1 MGEFEFIDSIRKQ
14 FSVPEGFT
22 GIGDDCAIISR
33 GDGLETLVTKDMLV
47 EGVHFLLD
55 RISAY
60 DLGWKS
66 AAVNISDI
74 AAMGGT
80 PVASF
85 LSLALPSALIADG
98 PWLNE
103 FIRGYRDL
111 STRFSCPLLGGDT
124 TSSPDGLCIDVT
136 VLGTAPA
143 GHSVKRF
150 GALDGDLICVS
161 GYLGD
166 SGAGLKLLLGADPS
180 ASRACA
186 EVADGESAGVC
197 DEDSVGVGN
206 GGYTGVSD
214 CESVDVDGGGFAGVS
229 DCGSVDVDDGNPV
242 SVGDGGFAGV
252 GDGGSAGGCDE
263 DSVSDYLIGKH
274 CHPVPRV
281 EAGLALAGI
290 SGVHSMMDI
299 SDGIASDLRHILR
312 ASGLSALVECA
323 SLPFSKE
330 LLAVSKLHDW
340 DPLELALTSGEDY
353 ELLFTISPES
363 LGQVEQALKVCGCH
377 CYIIGKCFSG
387 AEPGHIEWSGTNHDF
402 RGFRHF

>member
-1 MGEFEFIDSIRKQ
+1 MTGLTLSLISVEGSFLLLSSLTVHFGDIGKIRIFAEIHRNIPMGEFEFIDSIRKQ

-22 GIGDDCAIISR
+22 GIGDDCAIIPR

-47 EGVHFLLD
+47 EGVHFLLE

-136 VLGTAPA
+136 VLGSAPA
-143 GHSVKRF
+143 GHSVKRS
-150 GALDGDLICVS
+150 GALDGDLVCVS

-166 SGAGLKLLLGADPS
+166 SGAGLKLLLGAAPS
-180 ASRACA
+180 APQACA
-186 EVADGESAGVC
+186 GVA
-197 DEDSVGVGN
+197 
-206 GGYTGVSD
+206 
-214 CESVDVDGGGFAGVS
+214 
-229 DCGSVDVDDGNPV
+229 
-242 SVGDGGFAGV
+242 
-252 GDGGSAGGCDE
+252 DGGSAGA
-263 DSVSDYLIGKH
+263 YLIGKH
-274 CHPVPRV
+274 CRPVPRV

-290 SGVHSMMDI
+290 PGVHSMMDI

-387 AEPGHIEWSGTNHDF
+387 AEPGHIEWSGTNRDF

>member
-22 GIGDDCAIISR
+22 GIGDDCAIIPR
-33 GDGLETLVTKDMLV
+33 WDGLETLVTKDMLV

-111 STRFSCPLLGGDT
+111 SSRFSCPLLGGDT
-124 TSSPDGLCIDVT
+124 TSSSDGLCIDVT
-136 VLGTAPA
+136 VLGSAPA
-143 GHSVKRF
+143 GHSVKRS
-150 GALDGDLICVS
+150 GALDGDLVCVS
-161 GYLGD
+161 GFLGD
-166 SGAGLKLLLGADPS
+166 SGAGLKLLLGAAPS
-180 ASRACA
+180 APQACA
-186 EVADGESAGVC
+186 GVADGESAGV
-197 DEDSVGVGN
+197 
-206 GGYTGVSD
+206 
-214 CESVDVDGGGFAGVS
+214 A
-229 DCGSVDVDDGNPV
+229 
-242 SVGDGGFAGV
+242 
-252 GDGGSAGGCDE
+252 DGGSAGA
-263 DSVSDYLIGKH
+263 YLIGKH
-274 CHPVPRV
+274 CRPVPRV

-290 SGVHSMMDI
+290 PGVHSMMDI

-387 AEPGHIEWSGTNHDF
+387 AEPGHIEWSGTNRDF

>member
-1 MGEFEFIDSIRKQ
+1 MGEFEFIDSIRKH
-14 FSVPEGFT
+14 FAVPDGFT
-22 GIGDDCAIISR
+22 GIGDDCAIIPR
-33 GDGLETLVTKDMLV
+33 WDGLETLVTKDMLV

-111 STRFSCPLLGGDT
+111 SSRFSCPLLGGDT
-124 TSSPDGLCIDVT
+124 TSSSDGLCIDVT
-136 VLGTAPA
+136 VLGSAPA
-143 GHSVKRF
+143 GHSVKRS
-150 GALDGDLICVS
+150 GALDGDLVCVS
-161 GYLGD
+161 GFLGD
-166 SGAGLKLLLGADPS
+166 SGAGLKLLLDTAPS
-180 ASRACA
+180 APQACA
-186 EVADGESAGVC
+186 GVADGESAGV
-197 DEDSVGVGN
+197 
-206 GGYTGVSD
+206 
-214 CESVDVDGGGFAGVS
+214 A
-229 DCGSVDVDDGNPV
+229 
-242 SVGDGGFAGV
+242 
-252 GDGGSAGGCDE
+252 DGGSAGA
-263 DSVSDYLIGKH
+263 YLIGKH
-274 CHPVPRV
+274 CRPVPRV
-281 EAGLALAGI
+281 EAGLALASI

-387 AEPGHIEWSGTNHDF
+387 AEPGHIEWSGTNRDF

>member
-1 MGEFEFIDSIRKQ
+1 MTGLTLSLISVEGSFLLLSSLTVHFGDIGKIRIFAEIHRNIPMGEFEFIDSIRKQ

-22 GIGDDCAIISR
+22 GIGDDCAIIPR

-47 EGVHFLLD
+47 EGVHFLLE

-136 VLGTAPA
+136 VLGSAPA
-143 GHSVKRF
+143 GHSVKRS
-150 GALDGDLICVS
+150 GALDGDLVCVS
-161 GYLGD
+161 GFLGD
-166 SGAGLKLLLGADPS
+166 SGAGLKLLLGAAPS
-180 ASRACA
+180 APQACA
-186 EVADGESAGVC
+186 GVA
-197 DEDSVGVGN
+197 
-206 GGYTGVSD
+206 
-214 CESVDVDGGGFAGVS
+214 
-229 DCGSVDVDDGNPV
+229 
-242 SVGDGGFAGV
+242 
-252 GDGGSAGGCDE
+252 DGGSAGA
-263 DSVSDYLIGKH
+263 YLIGKH
-274 CHPVPRV
+274 CRPVPRV

-290 SGVHSMMDI
+290 PGVHSMMDI

-387 AEPGHIEWSGTNHDF
+387 AEPGHIEWSGTNRDF

>member
-22 GIGDDCAIISR
+22 GIGDDCAIIPR

-136 VLGTAPA
+136 VLGSAPA
-143 GHSVKRF
+143 GHSVKRS
-150 GALDGDLICVS
+150 GALDGDLVCVS

-166 SGAGLKLLLGADPS
+166 SGACLKLLLGAAPS
-180 ASRACA
+180 APQACA
-186 EVADGESAGVC
+186 GVADGESAGV
-197 DEDSVGVGN
+197 
-206 GGYTGVSD
+206 
-214 CESVDVDGGGFAGVS
+214 A
-229 DCGSVDVDDGNPV
+229 
-242 SVGDGGFAGV
+242 
-252 GDGGSAGGCDE
+252 DGGSAGA
-263 DSVSDYLIGKH
+263 YLIGKH
-274 CHPVPRV
+274 CRPVPRV

-290 SGVHSMMDI
+290 PGVHSMMDI

-387 AEPGHIEWSGTNHDF
+387 AEPGHIEWSGTNRDF

>member
-22 GIGDDCAIISR
+22 GIGDDCAIIPR

-98 PWLNE
+98 LWLNE
-103 FIRGYRDL
+103 FISGYRDL
-111 STRFSCPLLGGDT
+111 STHFSCPLLGGDT

-136 VLGTAPA
+136 VLGSAPA
-143 GHSVKRF
+143 GHSVKRS
-150 GALDGDLICVS
+150 GALDGDLVCVS

-166 SGAGLKLLLGADPS
+166 SGAGLKLLLGSAPS
-180 ASRACA
+180 APQACA
-186 EVADGESAGVC
+186 EI
-197 DEDSVGVGN
+197 
-206 GGYTGVSD
+206 
-214 CESVDVDGGGFAGVS
+214 
-229 DCGSVDVDDGNPV
+229 
-242 SVGDGGFAGV
+242 
-252 GDGGSAGGCDE
+252 GDGGSAGVGDGE
-263 DSVSDYLIGKH
+263 PTGFDDGGSAGAYLIGKH
-274 CHPVPRV
+274 CRPVPRV
-281 EAGLALAGI
+281 EAGLALAGMP
-290 SGVHSMMDI
+290 GVHSMMDI

-323 SLPFSKE
+323 SLPFSK
-330 LLAVSKLHDW
+330 
-340 DPLELALTSGEDY
+340 
-353 ELLFTISPES
+353 
-363 LGQVEQALKVCGCH
+363 
-377 CYIIGKCFSG
+377 
-387 AEPGHIEWSGTNHDF
+387 
-402 RGFRHF
+402 

>member
-22 GIGDDCAIISR
+22 GIGDDCAIIPR

-136 VLGTAPA
+136 VLGSAPA
-143 GHSVKRF
+143 GHSVKRS
-150 GALDGDLICVS
+150 GALDGDLVCVS
-161 GYLGD
+161 GFIGD
-166 SGAGLKLLLGADPS
+166 SGAGLKLLLGAAPS
-180 ASRACA
+180 APQACA
-186 EVADGESAGVC
+186 GFD
-197 DEDSVGVGN
+197 
-206 GGYTGVSD
+206 
-214 CESVDVDGGGFAGVS
+214 DGGS
-229 DCGSVDVDDGNPV
+229 
-242 SVGDGGFAGV
+242 AGV
-252 GDGGSAGGCDE
+252 GDGGSAGA
-263 DSVSDYLIGKH
+263 YLIGKH
-274 CHPVPRV
+274 CRPVPRV

-290 SGVHSMMDI
+290 PGVHSMMDI

-323 SLPFSKE
+323 SLPFTKE

-387 AEPGHIEWSGTNHDF
+387 AEPGHIEWSGTNRDF

>member
-1 MGEFEFIDSIRKQ
+1 MTVHFGDIGKIRIFAGIDSIRKH
-14 FSVPEGFT
+14 FAVPDGFT
-22 GIGDDCAIISR
+22 GIGDDCAIIPR

-111 STRFSCPLLGGDT
+111 STRFSCPLL
-124 TSSPDGLCIDVT
+124 
-136 VLGTAPA
+136 APA
-143 GHSVKRF
+143 GHSVKRS
-150 GALDGDLICVS
+150 GALDGDLVCVS
-161 GYLGD
+161 GFIGD
-166 SGAGLKLLLGADPS
+166 SGAGLKLLLGAAPS
-180 ASRACA
+180 APQACA
-186 EVADGESAGVC
+186 G
-197 DEDSVGVGN
+197 
-206 GGYTGVSD
+206 
-214 CESVDVDGGGFAGVS
+214 
-229 DCGSVDVDDGNPV
+229 
-242 SVGDGGFAGV
+242 VGDGGSAGV

-274 CHPVPRV
+274 CRPFPRV
-281 EAGLALAGI
+281 EAGLALASI

-387 AEPGHIEWSGTNHDF
+387 AEPGHIEWSGTNRDF

>member
-1 MGEFEFIDSIRKQ
+1 MGEFEFIDSIRKH
-14 FSVPEGFT
+14 FAVPDGFT
-22 GIGDDCAIISR
+22 GIGDDCAIIPR

-136 VLGTAPA
+136 VLGSAPA
-143 GHSVKRF
+143 GHSVKRS
-150 GALDGDLICVS
+150 GALDGDLVCVS
-161 GYLGD
+161 GFLGD
-166 SGAGLKLLLGADPS
+166 SGAGLKLLLGAAPS
-180 ASRACA
+180 APQACA
-186 EVADGESAGVC
+186 GVADGGSAGVC

-206 GGYTGVSD
+206 
-214 CESVDVDGGGFAGVS
+214 
-229 DCGSVDVDDGNPV
+229 
-242 SVGDGGFAGV
+242 
-252 GDGGSAGGCDE
+252 GGSAGGCDE

-274 CHPVPRV
+274 CRPVPRV

-387 AEPGHIEWSGTNHDF
+387 AEPGHIEWSGTNRDF

>member
-22 GIGDDCAIISR
+22 GIGDDCAIIPR
-33 GDGLETLVTKDMLV
+33 GDGQETLVTKDMLV

-136 VLGTAPA
+136 VLGSAPA
-143 GHSVKRF
+143 GHSVKRS
-150 GALDGDLICVS
+150 GALDGDLVCVS

-166 SGAGLKLLLGADPS
+166 SGAGLKLLLGAAPS
-180 ASRACA
+180 ALQACT
-186 EVADGESAGVC
+186 EVGDCGSA
-197 DEDSVGVGN
+197 GVGN
-206 GGYTGVSD
+206 GGSAGVRD
-214 CESVDVDGGGFAGVS
+214 CESVDVD
-229 DCGSVDVDDGNPV
+229 DGNSV
-242 SVGDGGFAGV
+242 SVGDGGSAGFD
-252 GDGGSAGGCDE
+252 DGGSAGGCDE

-274 CHPVPRV
+274 CRPVPRV

-290 SGVHSMMDI
+290 PGVHSMMDI

-377 CYIIGKCFSG
+377 CYIIGRCFSG
-387 AEPGHIEWSGTNHDF
+387 AESGYIEWSGTNRDF

>member
-22 GIGDDCAIISR
+22 GIGDDCAIIPR

-47 EGVHFLLD
+47 EGVHFLLE

-136 VLGTAPA
+136 VLGSAPA
-143 GHSVKRF
+143 GHSVKRS
-150 GALDGDLICVS
+150 GALDGDLVCVS

-166 SGAGLKLLLGADPS
+166 SGAGLKLLLGSAHS
-180 ASRACA
+180 ASRAC
-186 EVADGESAGVC
+186 
-197 DEDSVGVGN
+197 
-206 GGYTGVSD
+206 
-214 CESVDVDGGGFAGVS
+214 
-229 DCGSVDVDDGNPV
+229 
-242 SVGDGGFAGV
+242 AGV
-252 GDGGSAGGCDE
+252 GDGGSAGA
-263 DSVSDYLIGKH
+263 YLIGKH
-274 CHPVPRV
+274 CRPVPRV
-281 EAGLALAGI
+281 EAGLALASI

-387 AEPGHIEWSGTNHDF
+387 AEPGHIEWSGTNRDF

>member
-22 GIGDDCAIISR
+22 GIGDDCAIIPR

-136 VLGTAPA
+136 VLGSAPA
-143 GHSVKRF
+143 GHSVKRS
-150 GALDGDLICVS
+150 GALDGDLVCVS
-161 GYLGD
+161 GFIGD
-166 SGAGLKLLLGADPS
+166 SGAGLKLLLGAAPS
-180 ASRACA
+180 APQACA
-186 EVADGESAGVC
+186 GVADGGSAGAC

-206 GGYTGVSD
+206 GDSAGVND
-214 CESVDVDGGGFAGVS
+214 CESVDVDGGGFAGF
-229 DCGSVDVDDGNPV
+229 D
-242 SVGDGGFAGV
+242 
-252 GDGGSAGGCDE
+252 DGGSAGA
-263 DSVSDYLIGKH
+263 YLIGKH
-274 CHPVPRV
+274 CRPVPRV
-281 EAGLALAGI
+281 EAGLALASI

-353 ELLFTISPES
+353 ELLFTISPKS

-387 AEPGHIEWSGTNHDF
+387 AEPGHIEWSGTNRDF

>member
-22 GIGDDCAIISR
+22 GIGDDCAIIPR

-136 VLGTAPA
+136 VLGSAPA
-143 GHSVKRF
+143 GHSVKRS
-150 GALDGDLICVS
+150 GALDGDLVCVS
-161 GYLGD
+161 GFLGD
-166 SGAGLKLLLGADPS
+166 SGAGLKLLLGAAPS
-180 ASRACA
+180 LSR
-186 EVADGESAGVC
+186 VC
-197 DEDSVGVGN
+197 
-206 GGYTGVSD
+206 
-214 CESVDVDGGGFAGVS
+214 
-229 DCGSVDVDDGNPV
+229 
-242 SVGDGGFAGV
+242 AGV
-252 GDGGSAGGCDE
+252 GDGGSAGVSDE
-263 DSVSDYLIGKH
+263 DSVADYLIGKH
-274 CHPVPRV
+274 CRPVPRV
-281 EAGLALAGI
+281 EAGLALAGMP
-290 SGVHSMMDI
+290 GVHSMMDI

-340 DPLELALTSGEDY
+340 DLLELALTSGEDY

-387 AEPGHIEWSGTNHDF
+387 AEPGHIEWSGTNRDF

>member
-22 GIGDDCAIISR
+22 GIGDDCAIIPR
-33 GDGLETLVTKDMLV
+33 GDGQETLVSKDMLV

-111 STRFSCPLLGGDT
+111 SSRFSCPLLGGDT

-136 VLGTAPA
+136 VLGSAPA
-143 GHSVKRF
+143 GHSVKRS
-150 GALDGDLICVS
+150 GALDGDLVCVS
-161 GYLGD
+161 GFLGD
-166 SGAGLKLLLGADPS
+166 SGAGLKLLLGSAPS
-180 ASRACA
+180 ASRAC
-186 EVADGESAGVC
+186 S
-197 DEDSVGVGN
+197 GVGD
-206 GGYTGVSD
+206 GGSAGVSD
-214 CESVDVDGGGFAGVS
+214 CESVDVDGGG
-229 DCGSVDVDDGNPV
+229 
-242 SVGDGGFAGV
+242 
-252 GDGGSAGGCDE
+252 SAGA
-263 DSVSDYLIGKH
+263 YLIGKH
-274 CHPVPRV
+274 CRPVPRV
-281 EAGLALAGI
+281 EAGLALASI

-387 AEPGHIEWSGTNHDF
+387 AEPGHIEWSGANRDF

>member
-22 GIGDDCAIISR
+22 GIGDDCAIIPR

-85 LSLALPSALIADG
+85 LSLALPSTLIADG

-136 VLGTAPA
+136 VLGSAPA
-143 GHSVKRF
+143 GHSVKRS
-150 GALDGDLICVS
+150 GALDGDLVCVS
-161 GYLGD
+161 GFLGD
-166 SGAGLKLLLGADPS
+166 SGAGLKLLLGAAPQ
-180 ASRACA
+180 ACA
-186 EVADGESAGVC
+186 EI
-197 DEDSVGVGN
+197 
-206 GGYTGVSD
+206 
-214 CESVDVDGGGFAGVS
+214 
-229 DCGSVDVDDGNPV
+229 
-242 SVGDGGFAGV
+242 
-252 GDGGSAGGCDE
+252 GDGGSAG
-263 DSVSDYLIGKH
+263 VYLIGKH
-274 CHPVPRV
+274 CRPVPRV

-290 SGVHSMMDI
+290 PGVHSMMDI

-377 CYIIGKCFSG
+377 CYIIGRCFSG
-387 AEPGHIEWSGTNHDF
+387 AEPGHIEWSGTNRDF

>member
-22 GIGDDCAIISR
+22 GIGDDCAIIPR

-136 VLGTAPA
+136 VLGSAPA
-143 GHSVKRF
+143 GHSVKRS
-150 GALDGDLICVS
+150 GALDGDLVCVS

-166 SGAGLKLLLGADPS
+166 SGAGLKLLLGAAPS

-186 EVADGESAGVC
+186 
-197 DEDSVGVGN
+197 
-206 GGYTGVSD
+206 GVSD
-214 CESVDVDGGGFAGVS
+214 GDPVSVGDGGFAGVS
-229 DCGSVDVDDGNPV
+229 DCESVDVDDGNPV
-242 SVGDGGFAGV
+242 SVGDGGFAGFD
-252 GDGGSAGGCDE
+252 DGCSAGGCDE
-263 DSVSDYLIGKH
+263 DSVADYLIRKH
-274 CHPVPRV
+274 CRPVPRV
-281 EAGLALAGI
+281 EAGLALASI

-387 AEPGHIEWSGTNHDF
+387 AEPGHIEWSGTNRDF

>member
-22 GIGDDCAIISR
+22 GIGDDCAIIPR

-136 VLGTAPA
+136 VLGSAPA
-143 GHSVKRF
+143 GHSVKRS
-150 GALDGDLICVS
+150 GALDGDLVCVS

-166 SGAGLKLLLGADPS
+166 SGAGLKLLLGAAPS
-180 ASRACA
+180 APQACA
-186 EVADGESAGVC
+186 GVA
-197 DEDSVGVGN
+197 
-206 GGYTGVSD
+206 
-214 CESVDVDGGGFAGVS
+214 
-229 DCGSVDVDDGNPV
+229 
-242 SVGDGGFAGV
+242 
-252 GDGGSAGGCDE
+252 DGGSAGA
-263 DSVSDYLIGKH
+263 YLIGKH
-274 CHPVPRV
+274 YRPVPRV
-281 EAGLALAGI
+281 EAGLALAGMP
-290 SGVHSMMDI
+290 GVHSMMDT

-330 LLAVSKLHDW
+330 LLAVSMLHDW

-387 AEPGHIEWSGTNHDF
+387 AEPGHIEWSGTNRDF

>member
-22 GIGDDCAIISR
+22 GIGDDCAIIPR

-111 STRFSCPLLGGDT
+111 STCFSCPLLGGDT

-136 VLGTAPA
+136 VLGSAPA
-143 GHSVKRF
+143 GHSVKRS
-150 GALDGDLICVS
+150 GALDGDLVCVS

-166 SGAGLKLLLGADPS
+166 SGAGLKLLLGSAPS

-186 EVADGESAGVC
+186 EVG
-197 DEDSVGVGN
+197 
-206 GGYTGVSD
+206 D
-214 CESVDVDGGGFAGVS
+214 C
-229 DCGSVDVDDGNPV
+229 
-242 SVGDGGFAGV
+242 
-252 GDGGSAGGCDE
+252 GSAGGCDE

-274 CHPVPRV
+274 CRPVPRV

-312 ASGLSALVECA
+312 ASGLSAFVECA

-377 CYIIGKCFSG
+377 CYIIGRCFSG
-387 AEPGHIEWSGTNHDF
+387 AESGYIEWSGTNRDF

>member
-1 MGEFEFIDSIRKQ
+1 MTGLTLSLISVEGSFLLLSSLTVHFGDIGKIRIFAEIHRNIPMGEFEFIDSIRKQ

-22 GIGDDCAIISR
+22 GIGDDCAIIPR

-136 VLGTAPA
+136 VLGSAPA
-143 GHSVKRF
+143 GHSVKRS
-150 GALDGDLICVS
+150 GALDGDLVCVS

-166 SGAGLKLLLGADPS
+166 SGAGLKLLLGAAPS
-180 ASRACA
+180 APQACA
-186 EVADGESAGVC
+186 GVA
-197 DEDSVGVGN
+197 
-206 GGYTGVSD
+206 
-214 CESVDVDGGGFAGVS
+214 
-229 DCGSVDVDDGNPV
+229 
-242 SVGDGGFAGV
+242 
-252 GDGGSAGGCDE
+252 DGGSAGA
-263 DSVSDYLIGKH
+263 YLIGKH
-274 CHPVPRV
+274 CRPVPRV

-290 SGVHSMMDI
+290 PGVHSMMDI

-387 AEPGHIEWSGTNHDF
+387 AEPGHIEWSGTNRDF

>member
-22 GIGDDCAIISR
+22 GIGDDCAIIPR

-136 VLGTAPA
+136 VLGSAPA
-143 GHSVKRF
+143 GHSVKRS
-150 GALDGDLICVS
+150 GALDGDLVCVS

-166 SGAGLKLLLGADPS
+166 SGAGLKLLLGAAPS
-180 ASRACA
+180 LSRACA
-186 EVADGESAGVC
+186 EVADG
-197 DEDSVGVGN
+197 
-206 GGYTGVSD
+206 
-214 CESVDVDGGGFAGVS
+214 
-229 DCGSVDVDDGNPV
+229 
-242 SVGDGGFAGV
+242 
-252 GDGGSAGGCDE
+252 GSAGA
-263 DSVSDYLIGKH
+263 YLIGKH
-274 CHPVPRV
+274 CRPVPRV

-290 SGVHSMMDI
+290 PGVHSMMDI

-387 AEPGHIEWSGTNHDF
+387 AEPGHIEWSGTNRDF

>member
-22 GIGDDCAIISR
+22 GIGDDCAIIPR

-136 VLGTAPA
+136 VLGSAPA
-143 GHSVKRF
+143 GHSVKRS
-150 GALDGDLICVS
+150 GALDGDLVCVS

-166 SGAGLKLLLGADPS
+166 SGAGLKLLLGAAPS
-180 ASRACA
+180 APQACA
-186 EVADGESAGVC
+186 GVA
-197 DEDSVGVGN
+197 
-206 GGYTGVSD
+206 
-214 CESVDVDGGGFAGVS
+214 
-229 DCGSVDVDDGNPV
+229 
-242 SVGDGGFAGV
+242 
-252 GDGGSAGGCDE
+252 DGGSAGAN
-263 DSVSDYLIGKH
+263 LIGKH
-274 CHPVPRV
+274 CRPVPRV
-281 EAGLALAGI
+281 EAGLALASI

>member
-1 MGEFEFIDSIRKQ
+1 MGEFEFIDSIRKH
-14 FSVPEGFT
+14 FAVPDGFT
-22 GIGDDCAIISR
+22 GIGDDCAIIPR

-111 STRFSCPLLGGDT
+111 STRFSCHLLGGDT

-136 VLGTAPA
+136 VLGSAPA
-143 GHSVKRF
+143 GHSVKRS
-150 GALDGDLICVS
+150 GALDGDLVCVS
-161 GYLGD
+161 GFLGD
-166 SGAGLKLLLGADPS
+166 SGAGLKLLLGAAPS
-180 ASRACA
+180 LSRACA
-186 EVADGESAGVC
+186 EVADG
-197 DEDSVGVGN
+197 
-206 GGYTGVSD
+206 
-214 CESVDVDGGGFAGVS
+214 
-229 DCGSVDVDDGNPV
+229 
-242 SVGDGGFAGV
+242 
-252 GDGGSAGGCDE
+252 GSAGA
-263 DSVSDYLIGKH
+263 YLIGKH
-274 CHPVPRV
+274 CRPVPRV

-290 SGVHSMMDI
+290 PGVHSMMDI

-387 AEPGHIEWSGTNHDF
+387 AEPGHIEWSGANRDF

>member
-22 GIGDDCAIISR
+22 GIGDDCAIIPR
-33 GDGLETLVTKDMLV
+33 GDGLETLVTKDMLI
-47 EGVHFLLD
+47 EDVHFLLD

-85 LSLALPSALIADG
+85 LSLALPSSLIADG

-124 TSSPDGLCIDVT
+124 TSSPDRLCIDVT
-136 VLGTAPA
+136 VLGSAPA
-143 GHSVKRF
+143 GHSVKRS
-150 GALDGDLICVS
+150 GALDGDLVCVS
-161 GYLGD
+161 GFLGD
-166 SGAGLKLLLGADPS
+166 SGAGLKLLLGSAPS
-180 ASRACA
+180 LSRACA
-186 EVADGESAGVC
+186 EVADGESAGVGN
-197 DEDSVGVGN
+197 DGSAGVR
-206 GGYTGVSD
+206 D
-214 CESVDVDGGGFAGVS
+214 CESVDVD
-229 DCGSVDVDDGNPV
+229 DGNSV
-242 SVGDGGFAGV
+242 SV
-252 GDGGSAGGCDE
+252 GDGGSAGGCDK
-263 DSVSDYLIGKH
+263 DSVADYLIGKH
-274 CHPVPRV
+274 CRPVPRV
-281 EAGLALAGI
+281 EAGLALASI

-377 CYIIGKCFSG
+377 CYIIGKCFPG
-387 AEPGHIEWSGTNHDF
+387 AEPGHIEWLGTNRDF

>member
-1 MGEFEFIDSIRKQ
+1 MGEFEFIDSIRKH
-14 FSVPEGFT
+14 FAVPDGFT
-22 GIGDDCAIISR
+22 GIGDDCAIIPR

-124 TSSPDGLCIDVT
+124 TSSPDRLCIDVT
-136 VLGTAPA
+136 VLGSAPA
-143 GHSVKRF
+143 GHSVKRS
-150 GALDGDLICVS
+150 GALDGDLVCVS
-161 GYLGD
+161 GFLGD
-166 SGAGLKLLLGADPS
+166 SGAGLKLLLGAAPS
-180 ASRACA
+180 LSRACA

-197 DEDSVGVGN
+197 DGEP
-206 GGYTGVSD
+206 TGFD
-214 CESVDVDGGGFAGVS
+214 
-229 DCGSVDVDDGNPV
+229 
-242 SVGDGGFAGV
+242 
-252 GDGGSAGGCDE
+252 DGGSAGA
-263 DSVSDYLIGKH
+263 YLIGKH
-274 CHPVPRV
+274 CRPVPRV
-281 EAGLALAGI
+281 EAGLALDSI

-387 AEPGHIEWSGTNHDF
+387 AEPGHIEWSGTNRDF

>member
-22 GIGDDCAIISR
+22 GIGDDCAIIPR

-47 EGVHFLLD
+47 EGVHFLLE

-136 VLGTAPA
+136 VLGSAPA
-143 GHSVKRF
+143 GHSVKRS
-150 GALDGDLICVS
+150 GALDGDLVCVS

-166 SGAGLKLLLGADPS
+166 SGAGLKLLLGSAPS
-180 ASRACA
+180 APQACA
-186 EVADGESAGVC
+186 EIGDGGSA
-197 DEDSVGVGN
+197 GVGN
-206 GGYTGVSD
+206 GGSAGVRD
-214 CESVDVDGGGFAGVS
+214 CESVDVD
-229 DCGSVDVDDGNPV
+229 DGNSV
-242 SVGDGGFAGV
+242 SVGDGGSAGFD
-252 GDGGSAGGCDE
+252 DGGSAGGCDE

-274 CHPVPRV
+274 CRPVPRV

-290 SGVHSMMDI
+290 PGVHSMMDI

-377 CYIIGKCFSG
+377 CYIIGRCFSG
-387 AEPGHIEWSGTNHDF
+387 AESGYIEWSGTNRDF

>member
-1 MGEFEFIDSIRKQ
+1 MGEFEFIDSIRKH
-14 FSVPEGFT
+14 FAVPDGFT
-22 GIGDDCAIISR
+22 GIGDDCAIIPR

-55 RISAY
+55 RISAS

-124 TSSPDGLCIDVT
+124 TSSPDRLCIDVT
-136 VLGTAPA
+136 VLGSAPA
-143 GHSVKRF
+143 GHSVKRS
-150 GALDGDLICVS
+150 GALDGDLVCVS

-166 SGAGLKLLLGADPS
+166 SGAGLKLLLGAAPS
-180 ASRACA
+180 APQACA

-197 DEDSVGVGN
+197 DGEP
-206 GGYTGVSD
+206 TGFD
-214 CESVDVDGGGFAGVS
+214 
-229 DCGSVDVDDGNPV
+229 
-242 SVGDGGFAGV
+242 
-252 GDGGSAGGCDE
+252 DGGSAGA
-263 DSVSDYLIGKH
+263 YLIGKH
-274 CHPVPRV
+274 CRPVPRV
-281 EAGLALAGI
+281 EAGLALDSI

-387 AEPGHIEWSGTNHDF
+387 AEPGHIEWSGANRDF

>member
-22 GIGDDCAIISR
+22 GIGDDCAIIPR

-136 VLGTAPA
+136 VLGSAPA
-143 GHSVKRF
+143 GHSVKRS
-150 GALDGDLICVS
+150 GALDGDLVCVS

-166 SGAGLKLLLGADPS
+166 SGAGLKLLLGAAPS
-180 ASRACA
+180 APQACA
-186 EVADGESAGVC
+186 EI
-197 DEDSVGVGN
+197 
-206 GGYTGVSD
+206 
-214 CESVDVDGGGFAGVS
+214 
-229 DCGSVDVDDGNPV
+229 
-242 SVGDGGFAGV
+242 
-252 GDGGSAGGCDE
+252 GDGGSAGVGDG
-263 DSVSDYLIGKH
+263 DSAGAYLIGKH
-274 CHPVPRV
+274 CRPVPRV
-281 EAGLALAGI
+281 EAGLALASI

-387 AEPGHIEWSGTNHDF
+387 AEPGHIEWSGANRDF

>member
-1 MGEFEFIDSIRKQ
+1 MGEFEFIDSIRKH
-14 FSVPEGFT
+14 FAVPDGFT
-22 GIGDDCAIISR
+22 GIGDDCAIIPR

-47 EGVHFLLD
+47 EGVHFLLE

-136 VLGTAPA
+136 VLGSAPA
-143 GHSVKRF
+143 GHSVKRS
-150 GALDGDLICVS
+150 GALDGDLVCVS
-161 GYLGD
+161 GFLGD
-166 SGAGLKLLLGADPS
+166 SGAGLKLLLGAAPS
-180 ASRACA
+180 LSRACA

-197 DEDSVGVGN
+197 DEDS
-206 GGYTGVSD
+206 
-214 CESVDVDGGGFAGVS
+214 
-229 DCGSVDVDDGNPV
+229 
-242 SVGDGGFAGV
+242 
-252 GDGGSAGGCDE
+252 
-263 DSVSDYLIGKH
+263 H
-274 CHPVPRV
+274 CRPVPRV

-290 SGVHSMMDI
+290 PGVHSMMDI

-387 AEPGHIEWSGTNHDF
+387 AEPGHIEWSGTNRDF

>member
-14 FSVPEGFT
+14 FSVPDGFT
-22 GIGDDCAIISR
+22 GIGDDCAIIPR

-136 VLGTAPA
+136 VLGSAPA
-143 GHSVKRF
+143 GHSVKRS
-150 GALDGDLICVS
+150 GALDGDLVCVS

-166 SGAGLKLLLGADPS
+166 SGAGLKLLLGAAPS
-180 ASRACA
+180 APQACA
-186 EVADGESAGVC
+186 GVADGESAGVC

-206 GGYTGVSD
+206 GD
-214 CESVDVDGGGFAGVS
+214 
-229 DCGSVDVDDGNPV
+229 
-242 SVGDGGFAGV
+242 
-252 GDGGSAGGCDE
+252 SAGGCDE

-274 CHPVPRV
+274 CRPVPRV
-281 EAGLALAGI
+281 EAGLALASI

-330 LLAVSKLHDW
+330 LLAVSMLHDW

-363 LGQVEQALKVCGCH
+363 LGQVEQASKVCGCH

-387 AEPGHIEWSGTNHDF
+387 AEPGHIEWSGTNRDF

>member
-22 GIGDDCAIISR
+22 GIGDDCAIIPR

-124 TSSPDGLCIDVT
+124 TSSPDRLCIDVT
-136 VLGTAPA
+136 VLGSAPA
-143 GHSVKRF
+143 GHSVKRS
-150 GALDGDLICVS
+150 GALDGDFVCVS
-161 GYLGD
+161 GFLGD
-166 SGAGLKLLLGADPS
+166 SGAGLKLLLGAAPS
-180 ASRACA
+180 LSRAFSGGG
-186 EVADGESAGVC
+186 DGDPV
-197 DEDSVGVGN
+197 SVG
-206 GGYTGVSD
+206 D
-214 CESVDVDGGGFAGVS
+214 GGFAGVS
-229 DCGSVDVDDGNPV
+229 DCESVDVDDGNPV
-242 SVGDGGFAGV
+242 SVGDGGFAGF
-252 GDGGSAGGCDE
+252 DGGCSAGGCDE
-263 DSVSDYLIGKH
+263 DSIADYLIGKH
-274 CHPVPRV
+274 CRPVPRV

-353 ELLFTISPES
+353 ELLFTISPKS

-387 AEPGHIEWSGTNHDF
+387 AEPGHIEWSGTNRDF

>member
-1 MGEFEFIDSIRKQ
+1 MGEFEFIDSIRKH
-14 FSVPEGFT
+14 FAVPDGFT
-22 GIGDDCAIISR
+22 GIGDDCAIIPR

-47 EGVHFLLD
+47 EDVHFLLD

-111 STRFSCPLLGGDT
+111 SSRFSCPLLGGDT

-136 VLGTAPA
+136 VLGSAPA
-143 GHSVKRF
+143 GHSVKRS
-150 GALDGDLICVS
+150 GALDGDLVCVS
-161 GYLGD
+161 GFLGD
-166 SGAGLKLLLGADPS
+166 SGAGLKLLLGSAPS
-180 ASRACA
+180 ASRAC
-186 EVADGESAGVC
+186 S
-197 DEDSVGVGN
+197 GVGD
-206 GGYTGVSD
+206 GGSAGVSD
-214 CESVDVDGGGFAGVS
+214 CESVDVDY
-229 DCGSVDVDDGNPV
+229 GNPV
-242 SVGDGGFAGV
+242 SVGDGGFAGFD
-252 GDGGSAGGCDE
+252 DGGSAGA
-263 DSVSDYLIGKH
+263 YLIGKH
-274 CHPVPRV
+274 CRPVPRV

-290 SGVHSMMDI
+290 PGVHSMMDI

>member
-22 GIGDDCAIISR
+22 GIGDDCAIIPR

-124 TSSPDGLCIDVT
+124 TSSPEGLCIDVT
-136 VLGTAPA
+136 VLGSAPA
-143 GHSVKRF
+143 GHSVKRS
-150 GALDGDLICVS
+150 GALDGDLVCVS
-161 GYLGD
+161 GFLGD
-166 SGAGLKLLLGADPS
+166 SGAGLKLLLDTAPS
-180 ASRACA
+180 APQACA
-186 EVADGESAGVC
+186 G
-197 DEDSVGVGN
+197 
-206 GGYTGVSD
+206 
-214 CESVDVDGGGFAGVS
+214 
-229 DCGSVDVDDGNPV
+229 
-242 SVGDGGFAGV
+242 
-252 GDGGSAGGCDE
+252 
-263 DSVSDYLIGKH
+263 
-274 CHPVPRV
+274 
-281 EAGLALAGI
+281 
-290 SGVHSMMDI
+290 
-299 SDGIASDLRHILR
+299 
-312 ASGLSALVECA
+312 
-323 SLPFSKE
+323 
-330 LLAVSKLHDW
+330 AVSYTH
-340 DPLELALTSGEDY
+340 LT
-353 ELLFTISPES
+353 LPTK
-363 LGQVEQALKVCGCH
+363 A
-377 CYIIGKCFSG
+377 
-387 AEPGHIEWSGTNHDF
+387 
-402 RGFRHF
+402 

>member
-22 GIGDDCAIISR
+22 GIGDDCAIIPR

-98 PWLNE
+98 PWLSE

-136 VLGTAPA
+136 VLGSAPA
-143 GHSVKRF
+143 GHSVKRS
-150 GALDGDLICVS
+150 GALDGDLVCVS
-161 GYLGD
+161 GFLGD
-166 SGAGLKLLLGADPS
+166 SGAGLKLLLDTAPS
-180 ASRACA
+180 APQACA
-186 EVADGESAGVC
+186 
-197 DEDSVGVGN
+197 GVG
-206 GGYTGVSD
+206 
-214 CESVDVDGGGFAGVS
+214 DG
-229 DCGSVDVDDGNPV
+229 DPV

-252 GDGGSAGGCDE
+252 GDGGSAGA
-263 DSVSDYLIGKH
+263 YLIGKH
-274 CHPVPRV
+274 CRPVPRV

-387 AEPGHIEWSGTNHDF
+387 AEPGHIEWSGTNRDF